1 MLLFHAPPDG
11 ARGIEVTSGLE
22 QRYEPDRRVRVA
34 APARPL
40 QRRVGTR
47 DIPAGRKEHAEAERR
62 GWMAGCVGE
71 CVGAFCAGHV
81 TASFEQATEV
91 ERAVRVAALACA
103 LVAGLRLLEIA
114 ALFKEDSEVDRRGG
128 MSERICLPIRA
139 FGGGQITALLEPHAE
154 AEPLLG
160 RTGLLNSCVCAP
172 GHPHSRSMSFLSI
185 RRSGMIVESEV
196 YPLFA
201 PNRELCCSLRALA
214 SP

>member
-114 ALFKEDSEVDRRGG
+114 ALFKEDSEVRPPRRHV
-128 MSERICLPIRA
+128 RAHLPADTRVRRWSDHRPARA
-139 FGGGQITALLEPHAE
+139 ACRG
-154 AEPLLG
+154 
-160 RTGLLNSCVCAP
+160 
-172 GHPHSRSMSFLSI
+172 
-185 RRSGMIVESEV
+185 
-196 YPLFA
+196 
-201 PNRELCCSLRALA
+201 
-214 SP
+214 